1 MTKLAL
7 WAMATK
13 VRPTRPPARSCPSL
27 YLTTVPADVQSWF
40 HSSEV
45 NVMIDSHVICREW
58 LDTIERVQNTH
69 LHRVGHDGVY
79 RDAQGVELQD
89 STGVTKGFKGLVKGI
104 QGSIARVRGTGG
116 F

>member
-1 MTKLAL
+1 MLTSSNGIKVGVIGLA
-7 WAMATK
+7 
-13 VRPTRPPARSCPSL
+13 
-27 YLTTVPADVQSWF
+27 
-40 HSSEV
+40 E
-45 NVMIDSHVICREW
+45 REW

-89 STGVTKGFKGLVKGI
+89 STGVTKGVRGLVKGI

>member
-1 MTKLAL
+1 MTK
-7 WAMATK
+7 WASWVTAIK
-13 VRPTRPPARSCPSL
+13 VRSVYPPFWTSSDNGG
-27 YLTTVPADVQSWF
+27 PADVQSWF
-40 HSSEV
+40 HSAEV
-45 NVMIDSHVICREW
+45 NVMLDSHTICREW

-89 STGVTKGFKGLVKGI
+89 STGVTKGFRGLVKGI

>member
-1 MTKLAL
+1 M
-7 WAMATK
+7 
-13 VRPTRPPARSCPSL
+13 RISDDD
-27 YLTTVPADVQSWF
+27 VPADVQSWF
-40 HSSEV
+40 HSAEV
-45 NVMIDSHVICREW
+45 NVMLDSHTIRRDW

-89 STGVTKGFKGLVKGI
+89 STGVTKGVKGLVKGI